1 MRLASL
7 LSGRFTQQQF
17 DDYHHHYIKGP
28 SMKLNLSSSIKVSC
42 TFLATA
48 LTACGG
54 GGSGG
59 YTAPVTPAAP
69 AATANFAKP
78 ASPTTIDFGQS
89 VTLQWSS
96 ANSTGCTAS
105 ASGASGGTFTGSQ
118 SMSGTATVVPTAPGT
133 YTYTL
138 SCTGTGGNA
147 SVTTPAVT
155 VSPSILTSLSTAGKI
170 TTIGSTVALNGD
182 QNPYGLAI
190 APATAG
196 LITKGDLIVCN
207 FNNASTPAAQGGVQ
221 GTGTTI
227 VGLHPAAGSKPYQI
241 AQSAT
246 LDGCDALT
254 ILPDDSISAAAWSS
268 TSNPLVS
275 AAGVVASPFSD
286 AFAYPWGEAYVA
298 ATSTQPAAIY
308 VANAPGGNIAAGGTI
323 DRISLD
329 TDAQTTFTEIASGF
343 CTSGSPG
350 AIFGPAGLT
359 YDPSNDTLYVVDT
372 SSASVIAIVGI
383 STVSKDGLVV
393 NGQCAGAATPTPVPT
408 FSGPSMASAR
418 VIAHGAPFNTP
429 LSAALLKNG
438 DLVVANADIGI
449 QAPSATTNLLI
460 EVSPVVPGGF
470 VGKPLQLD
478 TTTPGALFGLATAV
492 DTDGNQI
499 IYFNDDNAASVLQ
512 LTAAASTTPPTPY
525 STSPTR

>member
-1 MRLASL
+1 
-7 LSGRFTQQQF
+7 
-17 DDYHHHYIKGP
+17 
-28 SMKLNLSSSIKVSC
+28 MKLYFSSSIKVSC
-42 TFLATA
+42 IFLATT

-59 YTAPVTPAAP
+59 YTSPAPTPPTAP
-69 AATANFAKP
+69 AATASFAQP
-78 ASPTTIDFGQS
+78 ASPTTINFGQS
-89 VTLQWSS
+89 VTLQWTS
-96 ANSTGCTAS
+96 ADSTGCTAS
-105 ASGASGGTFTGSQ
+105 SSGTTGGTFTGSQ
-118 SMSGTATVVPTAPGT
+118 SVTGTAVVVPTAPGT

-138 SCTGTGGNA
+138 NCTGMGGNV

-155 VSPSILTSLSTAGKI
+155 VSPSILTTLSTAGSI
-170 TTIGSTVALNGD
+170 TTIGSTVDPINGD

-227 VGLHPAAGSKPYQI
+227 VGLHPAAGSKPYRI
-241 AQSAT
+241 AQSAS

-254 ILPDDSISAAAWSS
+254 LLPDDSISAAAWSA

-275 AAGVVASPFSD
+275 AAGVVATPFAD
-286 AFAYPWGEAYVA
+286 TFAYPWGEAYVA
-298 ATSTQPAAIY
+298 ATSAQPAAIY

-329 TDAQTTFTEIASGF
+329 DDAQTTFTEVASGF
-343 CTSGSPG
+343 CSSGSPG
-350 AIFGPAGLT
+350 MIFGPAGLT

-383 STVSKDGLVV
+383 SNVSKDGVVV
-393 NGQCAGAATPTPVPT
+393 NGQCAGATTTPTPVPT
-408 FSGPSMASAR
+408 FSGPSMTSAR

-449 QAPSATTNLLI
+449 SAPSATTNLLI

-470 VGKPLQLD
+470 VGKPFQVD
-478 TTTPGALFGLATAV
+478 TTTPGALFGLAAAV
-492 DTDGNQI
+492 DADGNQI
-499 IYFNDDNAASVLQ
+499 IYFNDDNAAAVLE
-512 LTAAASTTPPTPY
+512 LTTTAATTTPPTPY
-525 STSPTR
+525 STPRTR

>member
-1 MRLASL
+1 
-7 LSGRFTQQQF
+7 
-17 DDYHHHYIKGP
+17 
-28 SMKLNLSSSIKVSC
+28 MKLSFPSSIEVSAI
-42 TFLATA
+42 FLTTT

-59 YTAPVTPAAP
+59 YTAPAPSPPTTP
-69 AATANFAKP
+69 AATASFVQP
-78 ASPTTIDFGQS
+78 ASATTINFGQS
-89 VTLQWSS
+89 VALQWNSTG
-96 ANSTGCTAS
+96 STGCTAA
-105 ASGASGGTFTGSQ
+105 ASSTSGGTFTGSQ
-118 SMSGTATVVPTAPGT
+118 SVTGSATVVPTAPGT

-138 SCTGTGGNA
+138 SCTGMGGDA

-155 VSPSILTSLSTAGKI
+155 VSPSILTTLSTAGTI
-170 TTIGSTVALNGD
+170 TTIGSTVDPLNGD

-190 APATAG
+190 APTTAG

-207 FNNASTPAAQGGVQ
+207 FNNAGTPDAQGGVQ

-227 VGLHPAAGSKPYQI
+227 VGLHPAAGSKPYRI
-241 AQSAT
+241 AQSAS
-246 LDGCDALT
+246 LDGCDALAV
-254 ILPDDSISAAAWSS
+254 LPDDSISAAAWSA
-268 TSNPLVS
+268 TSDPLVS
-275 AAGVVASPFSD
+275 AAGVVGAPFAD
-286 AFAYPWGEAYVA
+286 TFAYPWGEAYVA
-298 ATSTQPAAIY
+298 ATGTQPAAIY
-308 VANAPGGNIAAGGTI
+308 VSNAPGGQIAPGGTI

-329 TDAQTTFTEIASGF
+329 DDAQTSFTEIASGF
-343 CTSGSPG
+343 CTSGAPG
-350 AIFGPAGLT
+350 MIFGPSGLT

-383 STVSKDGLVV
+383 SNVSKDGVLV
-393 NGQCAGAATPTPVPT
+393 NGQCAGATTPTPVPT

-478 TTTPGALFGLATAV
+478 TMAPGALFGLATSV
-492 DTDGNQI
+492 DTDGNQVI
-499 IYFNDDNAASVLQ
+499 FFNDDNAAAVLQ
-512 LTAAASTTPPTPY
+512 LATTGTTTSPPTPY
-525 STSPTR
+525 GTPRTR

>member
-1 MRLASL
+1 
-7 LSGRFTQQQF
+7 
-17 DDYHHHYIKGP
+17 
-28 SMKLNLSSSIKVSC
+28 MKLNFLSSMEVSC
-42 TFLATA
+42 IFLATT

-59 YTAPVTPAAP
+59 YTAPAPTTPTTP
-69 AATANFAKP
+69 AATASFAQP
-78 ASPTTIDFGQS
+78 ATPTTINFGQS
-89 VTLQWSS
+89 LTLQWSS
-96 ANSTGCTAS
+96 ADSTGCTAA
-105 ASGASGGTFTGSQ
+105 ASSTSGGTFTGSQ
-118 SMSGTATVVPTAPGT
+118 PMTGKATVVPTAPGT

-138 SCTGTGGNA
+138 SCTGMGGNGSA
-147 SVTTPAVT
+147 TTPAVT
-155 VSPSILTSLSTAGKI
+155 VSPSILTTLSTAGTI
-170 TTIGSTVALNGD
+170 TTIGSTVDPINGD

-196 LITKGDLIVCN
+196 LITKGDLVVCN

-227 VGLHPAAGSKPYQI
+227 VGLHPAAGSKPYRI
-241 AQSAT
+241 AQSAS
-246 LDGCDALT
+246 LNGCDALT
-254 ILPDDSISAAAWSS
+254 VLPDDSISAAAWSA
-268 TSNPLVS
+268 TSNPLAS
-275 AAGVVASPFSD
+275 ASGVVATPFSD
-286 AFAYPWGEAYVA
+286 TFAYPWGEAYVA
-298 ATSTQPAAIY
+298 ATGTQPAAIY
-308 VANAPGGNIAAGGTI
+308 VANAPGGSIAAGGTI

-329 TDAQTTFTEIASGF
+329 NDAQTTFTEIASGF
-343 CTSGSPG
+343 CSSGSPG
-350 AIFGPAGLT
+350 MIYGPAGLT

-383 STVSKDGLVV
+383 SGVGKDGLVV
-393 NGQCAGAATPTPVPT
+393 NGQCTGATTPTPVPT
-408 FSGPSMASAR
+408 FSGPSMTSAR

-449 QAPSATTNLLI
+449 PAPSATTNLLV

-478 TTTPGALFGLATAV
+478 TAMPGALFGLATAV

-499 IYFNDDNAASVLQ
+499 IYFNDDNAAAVLQ
-512 LTAAASTTPPTPY
+512 LTTTAASTSPPTPY
-525 STSPTR
+525 STPRTR

>member
-1 MRLASL
+1 
-7 LSGRFTQQQF
+7 
-17 DDYHHHYIKGP
+17 
-28 SMKLNLSSSIKVSC
+28 MKLNFPSSIEVSC
-42 TFLATA
+42 IFFATI

-59 YTAPVTPAAP
+59 YTAPAPTTPTTP
-69 AATANFAKP
+69 AATASFALP
-78 ASPTTIDFGQS
+78 ASPTTINFGQS

-96 ANSTGCTAS
+96 ADSTGCTAA
-105 ASGASGGTFTGSQ
+105 ASSASGGTFTGSQ
-118 SMSGTATVVPTAPGT
+118 SMTGTATVVPTAPGT

-138 SCTGTGGNA
+138 SCTGMGGNVSA
-147 SVTTPAVT
+147 TTPAVT
-155 VSPSILTSLSTAGKI
+155 VSPSILTALSTAGTI
-170 TTIGSTVALNGD
+170 TTIGSTVDPINGD

-190 APATAG
+190 APTTAG

-227 VGLHPAAGSKPYQI
+227 VGLHPAAGSKPYRI
-241 AQSAT
+241 AQSAG

-254 ILPDDSISAAAWSS
+254 LLPDGSISAAAWSA
-268 TSNPLVS
+268 TSSPLVS
-275 AAGVVASPFSD
+275 AAGVVTTPFSD

-298 ATSTQPAAIY
+298 ATGTEPAAIY
-308 VANAPGGNIAAGGTI
+308 VSNAPGGDIAAGGTI

-329 TDAQTTFTEIASGF
+329 NDAQTSFTEIASGF
-343 CTSGSPG
+343 CSSGSPG
-350 AIFGPAGLT
+350 MIYGPAGLT

-383 STVSKDGLVV
+383 SGVGKDGLVV
-393 NGQCAGAATPTPVPT
+393 NGQCTGATTPTPVPT
-408 FSGPSMASAR
+408 FSGPSMTSAR
-418 VIAHGAPFNTP
+418 VIAHGAPLNTP

-478 TTTPGALFGLATAV
+478 TATPGALFGLATAV
-492 DTDGNQI
+492 DTNGNEI
-499 IYFNDDNAASVLQ
+499 IYFNDDNAAAVLQ
-512 LTAAASTTPPTPY
+512 LTTSAANTSPPTPY
-525 STSPTR
+525 STPRTR

>member
-1 MRLASL
+1 
-7 LSGRFTQQQF
+7 
-17 DDYHHHYIKGP
+17 
-28 SMKLNLSSSIKVSC
+28 MKLNFPSSIEVSC
-42 TFLATA
+42 IFLATA

-59 YTAPVTPAAP
+59 YTAPPPTTPTTP
-69 AATANFAKP
+69 AATASFAQP
-78 ASPTTIDFGQS
+78 ASPTTINFGQS

-96 ANSTGCTAS
+96 ADSTGCTAA
-105 ASGASGGTFTGSQ
+105 ASSASGGTFTGSQ

-147 SVTTPAVT
+147 SATTPAVT
-155 VSPSILTSLSTAGKI
+155 VSPSILTTLSTAGTI
-170 TTIGSTVALNGD
+170 TTIGSTVDPVNGD

-190 APATAG
+190 APTTAG
-196 LITKGDLIVCN
+196 LITKGDLVVCN

-221 GTGTTI
+221 GTGMTI
-227 VGLHPAAGSKPYQI
+227 VGLHPAAGSKPYRI
-241 AQSAT
+241 AQSAG

-254 ILPDDSISAAAWSS
+254 LLPDGSISAAAWSA
-268 TSNPLVS
+268 TSSPLVS
-275 AAGVVASPFSD
+275 AAGVVTTPFSD

-298 ATSTQPAAIY
+298 ATGTEPAAIY
-308 VANAPGGNIAAGGTI
+308 VSNAPGGNIAAGGTI

-329 TDAQTTFTEIASGF
+329 NDAQTSFTEIASGF
-343 CTSGSPG
+343 CSSGSPG
-350 AIFGPAGLT
+350 MIYGPAGLT

-372 SSASVIAIVGI
+372 SSGSVIAIVGI
-383 STVSKDGLVV
+383 SGVGKDGLVV
-393 NGQCAGAATPTPVPT
+393 NGQCTGATTPTAVPT
-408 FSGPSMASAR
+408 FSGPSMTSAR

-478 TTTPGALFGLATAV
+478 TATPGALFGLATAV
-492 DTDGNQI
+492 DTNGNEI
-499 IYFNDDNAASVLQ
+499 IYFNDDNAAAVLQ
-512 LTAAASTTPPTPY
+512 LTTTAANTTPPTPY
-525 STSPTR
+525 STPRTR

>member
-1 MRLASL
+1 MKMR
-7 LSGRFTQQQF
+7 F
-17 DDYHHHYIKGP
+17 P
-28 SMKLNLSSSIKVSC
+28 SSIKDSGI
-42 TFLATA
+42 FLATI

-59 YTAPVTPAAP
+59 YTAPAPVTTTP
-69 AATANFAKP
+69 AATASFAQP
-78 ASPTTIDFGQS
+78 ASATTINFGQS

-96 ANSTGCTAS
+96 ADSTGCTAA
-105 ASGASGGTFTGSQ
+105 ASSTSGGTFTGSQ
-118 SMSGTATVVPTAPGT
+118 AVSGTATVVPTAPGT

-147 SVTTPAVT
+147 SATTPAVT
-155 VSPSILTSLSTAGKI
+155 VSASILAALSSAGTI
-170 TTIGSTVALNGD
+170 ETIGSTVDPINGD

-207 FNNASTPAAQGGVQ
+207 FNDASTPSAQGGVQ

-227 VGLHPAAGSKPYQI
+227 VGLHPAAGSKPYRI
-241 AQSAT
+241 AQSAS
-246 LDGCDALT
+246 LDGCNALT
-254 ILPDDSISAAAWSS
+254 VLPDDSISAAAWSA
-268 TSNPLVS
+268 TSNPLVT
-275 AAGVVASPFSD
+275 AAGVVGAPFSD

-298 ATSTQPAAIY
+298 AAGTQPAAIY

-329 TDAQTTFTEIASGF
+329 NDAQTSFTEIATGF
-343 CTSGSPG
+343 CSSGSPG

-383 STVSKDGLVV
+383 SGVGKDGLVV
-393 NGQCAGAATPTPVPT
+393 NGQCTGSTTPTPAPT
-408 FSGPSMASAR
+408 FSGPSMTSAR
-418 VIAHGAPFNTP
+418 VIAHGAPLNTP

-438 DLVVANADIGI
+438 DLVVANADIGV
-449 QAPSATTNLLI
+449 QAPSAATNLLI

-478 TTTPGALFGLATAV
+478 TTAPGALFGLATAV
-492 DTDGNQI
+492 DSQGNQI
-499 IYFNDDNAASVLQ
+499 IYFNDDNAAAVLE
-512 LTAAASTTPPTPY
+512 LSATTANTSPPTPY
-525 STSPTR
+525 GMPR

>member
-1 MRLASL
+1 M
-7 LSGRFTQQQF
+7 
-17 DDYHHHYIKGP
+17 KGYF
-28 SMKLNLSSSIKVSC
+28 SSSIEVSC
-42 TFLATA
+42 LLLATG

-59 YTAPVTPAAP
+59 YMAPPTAAPVAP
-69 AATANFAKP
+69 AATAAFAQP
-78 ASPTTIDFGQS
+78 ASATTINFGQA

-96 ANSTGCTAS
+96 TNSTGCTAAVS
-105 ASGASGGTFTGSQ
+105 AAGGGSFTGNQ
-118 SMSGTATVVPTAPGT
+118 AMSGTATVVPTAPGT

-138 SCTGTGGNA
+138 NCTGAGGNA
-147 SVTTPAVT
+147 SVTAPMVT
-155 VSPSILTSLSTAGKI
+155 VSPSILSTLSTAGTI
-170 TTIGSTVALNGD
+170 TTIGSTVDPINGD

-190 APATAG
+190 APATTG

-207 FNNASTPAAQGGVQ
+207 FNDAGTPAAQGGVQ

-227 VGLHPAAGSKPYQI
+227 VGLHPVAGSKPYRI
-241 AQSAT
+241 AQSAG

-254 ILPDDSISAAAWSS
+254 LLPDDSISAAAWSA
-268 TSNPLVS
+268 TANPLVS
-275 AAGVVASPFSD
+275 AAGVVSMPFAD

-298 ATSTQPAAIY
+298 ATGTQPAAMY
-308 VANAPGGNIAAGGTI
+308 VSNAPGGNIAAGGTI

-329 TDAQTTFTEIASGF
+329 DDAQTSFTEIASGF

-350 AIFGPAGLT
+350 MIFGPSGLT

-383 STVSKDGLVV
+383 SNVSKDGVVV
-393 NGQCAGAATPTPVPT
+393 NGQCAGATTTPTPVPT
-408 FSGPSMASAR
+408 FSGPSMTSAR
-418 VIAHGAPFNTP
+418 VIAHGAPLNTP

-438 DLVVANADIGI
+438 DLLVANADIGV

-470 VGKPLQLD
+470 VGKPFQVD
-478 TTTPGALFGLATAV
+478 TATPGALFGLATAV
-492 DTDGNQI
+492 DAEGNQV
-499 IYFNDDNAASVLQ
+499 IYFNDDNAAAVLQ
-512 LTAAASTTPPTPY
+512 LTGTTANTTPPTPY
-525 STSPTR
+525 STPRAP

>member
-1 MRLASL
+1 
-7 LSGRFTQQQF
+7 
-17 DDYHHHYIKGP
+17 
-28 SMKLNLSSSIKVSC
+28 MKMYFPSSIKVSC
-42 TFLATA
+42 IFLAIG

-54 GGSGG
+54 GGMSG
-59 YTAPVTPAAP
+59 YTAPAPATPASP
-69 AATANFAKP
+69 AATVTFAQP
-78 ASPTTIDFGQS
+78 ASATTINLGQA

-96 ANSTGCTAS
+96 ANSTGCTATVS
-105 ASGASGGTFTGSQ
+105 ASSGGTFTGSQ
-118 SMSGTATVVPTAPGT
+118 SMTGTASVVPTAPGT

-147 SVTTPAVT
+147 SVTAPVVT
-155 VSPSILTSLSTAGKI
+155 VSPSILTSLSTAGTI
-170 TTIGSTVALNGD
+170 TTIGSTVDPINGD

-207 FNNASTPAAQGGVQ
+207 FNDASTPAAQGGVQ

-227 VGLHPAAGSKPYQI
+227 VGLHPAAGSKPYRI
-241 AQSAT
+241 AQSAS
-246 LDGCDALT
+246 LDACDALT
-254 ILPDDSISAAAWSS
+254 MLPDDSISAAAWSA

-275 AAGVVASPFSD
+275 AAGVAAAPFAD
-286 AFAYPWGEAYVA
+286 TFAYPWGEAYVA
-298 ATSTQPAAIY
+298 ATGMQPAAIY
-308 VANAPGGNIAAGGTI
+308 VSNAPGGNIAAGGTI

-329 TDAQTTFTEIASGF
+329 DDAQTTFTEIASGF

-350 AIFGPAGLT
+350 MIFGPAGLT
-359 YDPSNDTLYVVDT
+359 YDPANDTLYVVDT

-383 STVSKDGLVV
+383 SNVSKDGLVV
-393 NGQCAGAATPTPVPT
+393 NGQCAGATTTPTPVPT

-449 QAPSATTNLLI
+449 QAPSAATNLLI

-470 VGKPLQLD
+470 VGKPLQVD
-478 TTTPGALFGLATAV
+478 TTAPGALFGLATAV
-492 DTDGNQI
+492 DTAGNQI
-499 IYFNDDNAASVLQ
+499 IYFNDDNAAAVLQ
-512 LTAAASTTPPTPY
+512 LTTTAANTSPPTPY
-525 STSPTR
+525 STPR

>member
-1 MRLASL
+1 
-7 LSGRFTQQQF
+7 
-17 DDYHHHYIKGP
+17 
-28 SMKLNLSSSIKVSC
+28 MKMNFPSSIKVSC
-42 TFLATA
+42 IFLATT

-59 YTAPVTPAAP
+59 YTAPAPVTSTP
-69 AATANFAKP
+69 AATASFAQP
-78 ASPTTIDFGQS
+78 ASATTINFGQS

-96 ANSTGCTAS
+96 ANSTGCTAA
-105 ASGASGGTFTGSQ
+105 ASSMSGGTFTGSQ
-118 SMSGTATVVPTAPGT
+118 SMTGTATVAPTAPGT

-138 SCTGTGGNA
+138 SCTGMGGNV

-155 VSPSILTSLSTAGKI
+155 VSPSILTTLSTAGTI
-170 TTIGSTVALNGD
+170 TTIGSTVDPMNGD

-227 VGLHPAAGSKPYQI
+227 VGLHPAAGSKPYRI
-241 AQSAT
+241 AQSAS

-254 ILPDDSISAAAWSS
+254 LLPDDSISAAAWSA

-275 AAGVVASPFSD
+275 AAGVVATPFPD
-286 AFAYPWGEAYVA
+286 TFAYPWGEAYVA
-298 ATSTQPAAIY
+298 AAGSQPAAIY

-323 DRISLD
+323 DRVSLD
-329 TDAQTTFTEIASGF
+329 DDAQTTFTEVASGF
-343 CTSGSPG
+343 CSSGSPG
-350 AIFGPAGLT
+350 MIYGPAGLT

-383 STVSKDGLVV
+383 SNVSKDGVVV
-393 NGQCAGAATPTPVPT
+393 NGQCAGAATTPTPVPT
-408 FSGPSMASAR
+408 FSGPSMTSAR

-449 QAPSATTNLLI
+449 QAPSAATNLLI

-470 VGKPLQLD
+470 VGKPMQLD
-478 TTTPGALFGLATAV
+478 TGTPGALFGLATAI
-492 DTDGNQI
+492 DAQGNQI
-499 IYFNDDNAASVLQ
+499 IYFNDDNAAAVLQ
-512 LTAAASTTPPTPY
+512 LTSTAATMSPPTPY
-525 STSPTR
+525 STRH

>member
-1 MRLASL
+1 MKMN
-7 LSGRFTQQQF
+7 F
-17 DDYHHHYIKGP
+17 P
-28 SMKLNLSSSIKVSC
+28 STINVSC
-42 TFLATA
+42 ILLATT

-59 YTAPVTPAAP
+59 YTAPAPVTTTP
-69 AATANFAKP
+69 AATASFAQP
-78 ASPTTIDFGQS
+78 ASPTTISFGQS

-96 ANSTGCTAS
+96 ADSTGCTGAAS
-105 ASGASGGTFTGSQ
+105 STSGGTFTGSQ
-118 SMSGTATVVPTAPGT
+118 SMAGTSTVVPTAPGT

-138 SCTGTGGNA
+138 NCSGTGGNA
-147 SVTTPAVT
+147 SATTPAVT
-155 VSPSILTSLSTAGKI
+155 VSPSILTTLSTAGTI
-170 TTIGSTVALNGD
+170 TTIGSTVDPINGD

-227 VGLHPAAGSKPYQI
+227 VGLHPAAGSKPYRI
-241 AQSAT
+241 AQSAS

-254 ILPDDSISAAAWSS
+254 LLPDDSISAAAWSA

-275 AAGVVASPFSD
+275 AAGVVATPFSD
-286 AFAYPWGEAYVA
+286 TFAYPWGEAYVA
-298 ATSTQPAAIY
+298 ATGAQPAAIY
-308 VANAPGGNIAAGGTI
+308 VSNAPGGNIAAGGTI

-329 TDAQTTFTEIASGF
+329 DDAQTTFTEIASGF
-343 CTSGSPG
+343 CSSGSPG
-350 AIFGPAGLT
+350 MIYGPAGLT

-383 STVSKDGLVV
+383 SGVGKDGLVV
-393 NGQCAGAATPTPVPT
+393 NGQCTGATTTPTPVPT
-408 FSGPSMASAR
+408 FSGPSMTSAR

-460 EVSPVVPGGF
+460 EVSPVVLGGF

-492 DTDGNQI
+492 DANGNQI
-499 IYFNDDNAASVLQ
+499 IYFNDDNAAAVLQ
-512 LTAAASTTPPTPY
+512 LTTTAANTSPPTPY
-525 STSPTR
+525 STPRTR

>member
-1 MRLASL
+1 
-7 LSGRFTQQQF
+7 
-17 DDYHHHYIKGP
+17 
-28 SMKLNLSSSIKVSC
+28 MKLNFPSSIKASC
-42 TFLATA
+42 ILLATT

-59 YTAPVTPAAP
+59 YTAPAPTTPTTP
-69 AATANFAKP
+69 AATASFAQP
-78 ASPTTIDFGQS
+78 ASPITIDFGQS
-89 VTLQWSS
+89 LTLQWSS
-96 ANSTGCTAS
+96 ANSTGCTAAA
-105 ASGASGGTFTGSQ
+105 ASASGGTFTGSQ
-118 SMSGTATVVPTAPGT
+118 STTGTATVVPTAPGT

-138 SCTGTGGNA
+138 SCTGMGGNVSA
-147 SVTTPAVT
+147 TTPAVT
-155 VSPSILTSLSTAGKI
+155 VSPSILTTLSTAGTI
-170 TTIGSTVALNGD
+170 TTIGSTVDPLNGD

-196 LITKGDLIVCN
+196 LITKGDLVVCN
-207 FNNASTPAAQGGVQ
+207 FNNASTPAAPGGVQ

-227 VGLHPAAGSKPYQI
+227 VGLHPAAAAKPYRI
-241 AQSAT
+241 AQSAS
-246 LDGCDALT
+246 LNGCDALT
-254 ILPDDSISAAAWSS
+254 LLPDDSISAAAWSA

-275 AAGVVASPFSD
+275 AAGVAATPFSD
-286 AFAYPWGEAYVA
+286 TFAYPWGEAYVA
-298 ATSTQPAAIY
+298 ATGTQPAAIY
-308 VANAPGGNIAAGGTI
+308 VSNAPGGNIAAGGTI

-329 TDAQTTFTEIASGF
+329 NDAQTTFTEVASGF
-343 CTSGSPG
+343 CSSGSPG
-350 AIFGPAGLT
+350 MIFGPAGLT

-383 STVSKDGLVV
+383 SGVGKDGLVV
-393 NGQCAGAATPTPVPT
+393 NGQCTGTTTPTPVPT
-408 FSGPSMASAR
+408 FSGPSMTSAR

-449 QAPSATTNLLI
+449 PAPSATTNLLI

-478 TTTPGALFGLATAV
+478 TATPGALFGLATAV

-499 IYFNDDNAASVLQ
+499 IYFNDDNAAAVLQ
-512 LTAAASTTPPTPY
+512 LTTTAANTTPPTPY
-525 STSPTR
+525 STPRTR

>member
-1 MRLASL
+1 
-7 LSGRFTQQQF
+7 
-17 DDYHHHYIKGP
+17 
-28 SMKLNLSSSIKVSC
+28 MKMYFPSSIKVTC
-42 TFLATA
+42 VFFATT

-59 YTAPVTPAAP
+59 YTAPAPTTPSSP
-69 AATANFAKP
+69 AATASFAQP
-78 ASPTTIDFGQS
+78 ATPTTINFGQA

-96 ANSTGCTAS
+96 ANSTGCTATAS
-105 ASGASGGTFTGSQ
+105 ATSGGSLASSQ
-118 SMSGTATVVPTAPGT
+118 SVSGTATVVPTAPGT

-138 SCTGTGGNA
+138 SCTGPGGNA

-155 VSPSILTSLSTAGKI
+155 VSPSILTTLSTAGTI
-170 TTIGSTVALNGD
+170 TTIGSTVDPTNGD

-196 LITKGDLIVCN
+196 LITKGDLIACN

-227 VGLHPAAGSKPYQI
+227 VGLHPVAGSKPYRI
-241 AQSAT
+241 AQSAS

-254 ILPDDSISAAAWSS
+254 LLPDDSISAAAWSA

-275 AAGVVASPFSD
+275 PAGVVATPFSD
-286 AFAYPWGEAYVA
+286 TFAYPWGEAYVA
-298 ATSTQPAAIY
+298 ATGTQPAAIY
-308 VANAPGGNIAAGGTI
+308 VSNAPGGNVGAGGTI

-329 TDAQTTFTEIASGF
+329 EDAQTSFTEVASGF
-343 CTSGSPG
+343 CSSGSPG
-350 AIFGPAGLT
+350 MIYGPAGLT

-383 STVSKDGLVV
+383 SSVGKDGVVV
-393 NGQCAGAATPTPVPT
+393 NGQCTGATVPTPVPT
-408 FSGPSMASAR
+408 FSGPSMTSAR
-418 VIAHGAPFNTP
+418 VIANGAPFNTP

-470 VGKPLQLD
+470 VGKPLQVD
-478 TTTPGALFGLATAV
+478 TTAPGALFGLATAV
-492 DTDGNQI
+492 DTNGNQI
-499 IYFNDDNAASVLQ
+499 IYFNDDNAAAVLQ
-512 LTAAASTTPPTPY
+512 LTTTAANTTPPTPY
-525 STSPTR
+525 STSR

>member
-1 MRLASL
+1 
-7 LSGRFTQQQF
+7 
-17 DDYHHHYIKGP
+17 
-28 SMKLNLSSSIKVSC
+28 MKLNFPSSIQVSC
-42 TFLATA
+42 IFLAAA

-59 YTAPVTPAAP
+59 YTAPAPTTPATP
-69 AATANFAKP
+69 AATASFAQP
-78 ASPTTIDFGQS
+78 ASPTTINFGQS

-96 ANSTGCTAS
+96 ADSTGCTAT
-105 ASGASGGTFTGSQ
+105 ASSASGGTFTGSQ
-118 SMSGTATVVPTAPGT
+118 SMTGTATVVPTAPGT

-138 SCTGTGGNA
+138 SCTGMGGNV
-147 SVTTPAVT
+147 SVSTPAVT
-155 VSPSILTSLSTAGKI
+155 VSPSILTTLSTAGTI
-170 TTIGSTVALNGD
+170 TTIGSTVDPINGD

-227 VGLHPAAGSKPYQI
+227 VGLHPAAGSKPYRI
-241 AQSAT
+241 AQSAS

-254 ILPDDSISAAAWSS
+254 LLPDDSISAAAWSA
-268 TSNPLVS
+268 TSSPLVS
-275 AAGVVASPFSD
+275 AAGVVATPFSD

-298 ATSTQPAAIY
+298 ATGAQPAAIY
-308 VANAPGGNIAAGGTI
+308 VSNAPGGNIAAGGTI

-329 TDAQTTFTEIASGF
+329 NDAQTTFTEIASGF
-343 CTSGSPG
+343 CSSGSPG
-350 AIFGPAGLT
+350 MIFGPAGLA

-372 SSASVIAIVGI
+372 SSASMIAIVGI
-383 STVSKDGLVV
+383 SNVSKDGLVV
-393 NGQCAGAATPTPVPT
+393 NGQCAGATTTPTPAPT
-408 FSGPSMASAR
+408 FSGPSMTSAR

-449 QAPSATTNLLI
+449 QAPSAATNLLV

-470 VGKPLQLD
+470 VGKPMQLD
-478 TTTPGALFGLATAV
+478 TMTPGALFGLATAV

-499 IYFNDDNAASVLQ
+499 IYFNDDNAAAVLE
-512 LTAAASTTPPTPY
+512 LTTSAANTSPPTPY
-525 STSPTR
+525 STPRTR

>member
-1 MRLASL
+1 MAISRPVS
-7 LSGRFTQQQF
+7 SGC
-17 DDYHHHYIKGP
+17 DLPIIAIKITMELYVNMYLP
-28 SMKLNLSSSIKVSC
+28 SSIRVSC
-42 TFLATA
+42 VFLVTT

-59 YTAPVTPAAP
+59 YTAPPSTPP
-69 AATANFAKP
+69 AATASFAQP
-78 ASPTTIDFGQS
+78 GSPTTIDFGQA

-96 ANSTGCTAS
+96 ANSTGCTAAVSS
-105 ASGASGGTFTGSQ
+105 ASAGTFTGSQ
-118 SMSGTATVVPTAPGT
+118 AMTGTATVVPTAPGT

-138 SCTGTGGNA
+138 NCTGMGGNA
-147 SVTTPAVT
+147 SANTPAVT
-155 VSPSILTSLSTAGKI
+155 VSPSILTTLSTAGTIK
-170 TTIGSTVALNGD
+170 TIGSTVDPINGD

-207 FNNASTPAAQGGVQ
+207 FNDASSPGAQGGVQ
-221 GTGTTI
+221 GTGTTLI
-227 VGLHPAAGSKPYQI
+227 GLHPAAGSKPYRI
-241 AQSAT
+241 AQAAS

-254 ILPDDSISAAAWSS
+254 MLPDDSISAAAWSS

-275 AAGVVASPFSD
+275 AAGVVSTPFSD

-298 ATSTQPAAIY
+298 AAGAQPAAIY
-308 VANAPGGNIAAGGTI
+308 VSNAPGGNIAAGSTI

-329 TDAQTTFTEIASGF
+329 EDAQTSFTEIASGF

-350 AIFGPAGLT
+350 GIFGPAGLT

-383 STVSKDGLVV
+383 SNVGKGGVLV
-393 NGQCAGAATPTPVPT
+393 NGQCTGSTTPTPVPT
-408 FSGPSMASAR
+408 FSGPSMTSAR
-418 VIAHGAPFNTP
+418 VIAHGAPLNTP

-449 QAPSATTNLLI
+449 QAPSAATNLLI

-478 TTTPGALFGLATAV
+478 TTAPGALFGLAAAV

-499 IYFNDDNAASVLQ
+499 IFFNDDNAAAVLE
-512 LTAAASTTPPTPY
+512 LSTTPADTTPPTPY
-525 STSPTR
+525 GTPRTR